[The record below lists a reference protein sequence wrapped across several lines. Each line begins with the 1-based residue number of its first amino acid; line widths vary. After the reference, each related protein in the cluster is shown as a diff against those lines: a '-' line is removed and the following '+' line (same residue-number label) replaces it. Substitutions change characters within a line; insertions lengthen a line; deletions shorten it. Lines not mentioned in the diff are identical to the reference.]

1 MKSFRDEFYVKF
13 SDLAMRSRS
22 SLSIRP
28 LLYVLMFG
36 TAANGF
42 WQQLHCLMSVADGSC
57 WTMATENDLTW
68 R

>member
-13 SDLAMRSRS
+13 SDLAMRSSS

-28 LLYVLMFG
+28 LLYVLIFG

-42 WQQLHCLMSVADGSC
+42 
-57 WTMATENDLTW
+57 
-68 R
+68 